1 MKRII
6 AFLLSFIVLFSI
18 PAAANAKYEI
28 AGRNCKT
35 PGTFRTI
42 GDVTYFCVSTSK
54 RGKRWTLFSVA
65 TTTTTTTTTTVSYPY
80 GSYQNPVQKGVL
92 ATYQVGGKP
101 TLEITI
107 HNSDFNV
114 MNFICSSNMFNDG
127 CDSSTRAPA
136 SYSPDRWVRVD
147 LTIKN
152 VSTALIDVFWE
163 YSWSAVLQ
171 GRHYGEFNSAAG
183 VDDLGDVDFLPG
195 AQITTSVYILVPK
208 MAGAAD
214 LMFAFRHTSVNTWAY
229 FRA

>member
-18 PAAANAKYEI
+18 PATANAKYEI

-35 PGTFRTI
+35 PGTFRTV
-42 GDVTYFCVSTSK
+42 GDATYFCASTSK
-54 RGKRWTLFSVA
+54 RGKRWIFFSAV
-65 TTTTTTTTTTVSYPY
+65 TTTTTTTIVSYPY
-80 GSYQNPVQKGVL
+80 GSYQNPVQKGDL
-92 ATYQVGGKP
+92 ATYQVGGKSV
-101 TLEITI
+101 LEITI
-107 HNSDFNV
+107 HGSDFNV
-114 MNFICSSNMFNDG
+114 MNFVCLQNRFNDG

-171 GRHYGEFNSAAG
+171 GRHYGENNTPASI
-183 VDDLGDVDFLPG
+183 DELSDVEFLPG
-195 AQITTSVYILVPK
+195 SQIKTSAYILVPK

-214 LMFAFRHTSVNTWAY
+214 LMFAFRHSSANTWAY